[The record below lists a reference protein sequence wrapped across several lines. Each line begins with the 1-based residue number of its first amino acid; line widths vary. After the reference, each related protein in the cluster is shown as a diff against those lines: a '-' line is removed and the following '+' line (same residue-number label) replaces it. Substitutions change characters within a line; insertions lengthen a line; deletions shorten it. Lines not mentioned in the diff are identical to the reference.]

1 MNQFYLAQN
10 IYFLRRHF
18 NLTQSQIAENIGTTK
33 QTIYNYEKGLR
44 EPTIEN
50 LVRISNFF
58 KIDMKTLVLSDLSNN
73 TTTNEH
79 TIDLLNKELT
89 IMKNFND
96 TISIKIEYIKKYID
110 LINRELIDLKEL
122 TSAMP
127 DKINSIENTIKLI
140 ENKK

>member
-1 MNQFYLAQN
+1 
-10 IYFLRRHF
+10 
-18 NLTQSQIAENIGTTK
+18 
-33 QTIYNYEKGLR
+33 
-44 EPTIEN
+44 
-50 LVRISNFF
+50 
-58 KIDMKTLVLSDLSNN
+58 MKTLVLSDLSNN
-73 TTTNEH
+73 TTTNEY